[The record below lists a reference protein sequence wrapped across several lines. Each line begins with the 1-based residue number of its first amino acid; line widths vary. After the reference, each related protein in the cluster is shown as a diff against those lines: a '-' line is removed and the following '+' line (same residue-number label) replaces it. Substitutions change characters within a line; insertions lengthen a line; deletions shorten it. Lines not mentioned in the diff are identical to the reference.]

1 MLSFK
6 EIQLLPEIFLGI
18 PLIILY
24 VLNMESNSSFNK
36 KAISAFRKVR
46 PVWRFAILHI
56 PEDLSNYY
64 NESCNNVNA
73 PFSDSAV
80 VGKIVTV
87 HQSGFLTTTRPMYI
101 EAPILP
107 RESINWNRERK
118 VRYVQELA
126 YVPRDPKIQVMVTS
140 LPHQLNFSN
149 NCFNCLVT
157 KNTTLLS
164 GVVFSFTKWGSIFKY

>member
-18 PLIILY
+18 PLITLY
-24 VLNMESNSSFNK
+24 VLNMESNSSFNT
-36 KAISAFRKVR
+36 KATSAFRKIR

-73 PFSDSAV
+73 LFSDSAA
-80 VGKIVTV
+80 VGKIVTIDPV
-87 HQSGFLTTTRPMYI
+87 SYFTPSTLYI
-101 EAPILP
+101 VASILP
-107 RESINWNRERK
+107 TDAHNWSREQK